1 MGSCRNTD
9 TAASDGFSPR
19 ALASILSDELRLAR
33 TTPLLVGYSGGL
45 DSHVLLHAL
54 AQLGVDGGWPARAIH
69 IHHGLHADAD
79 RWAEHCAR
87 TCAALGIV
95 LEVETVTIAGI
106 AEHGLE
112 EAARRARYA
121 AFARHLRAGEV
132 LLTAHQRDDQA
143 ETVLLQLLRGTG
155 VRGIAAMPACVPFA
169 GGSLAR
175 PLLHWS
181 RNALADYARV
191 EQLRYI
197 DDPSNTDSDLARN
210 YLRAEIMPRLTARW
224 PEAAEQL
231 ARSARHSLEA
241 VALFDE
247 IAALDLKAC
256 GNPAGELRIECLV
269 PLSLPRRS
277 NLLRF
282 WLRERGLRVPPEGTV
297 RQILDQCEH
306 VPRTRHAN
314 ITWPEG
320 EVRRYRDVLTA
331 GVRRGAPADWTTAW
345 DPALPLPIPGTGK
358 RLRLQPTT
366 GGGLAQAWLRAAP
379 WQVQWRR
386 GGERCLLPGRTH
398 RHRLKKLL
406 QEAGVPPWERARL
419 PLVYVDGRLAA
430 VADRWVCQ
438 PFAARAGEPGVT
450 LVLENA
456 T

>member
-9 TAASDGFSPR
+9 TTASGSFSPR
-19 ALASILSDELRLAR
+19 ALASVLSDDLRLAR

-54 AQLGVDGGWPARAIH
+54 AQLHIDGGWPVRAIH
-69 IHHGLHADAD
+69 IHHGLHADAG

-87 TCAALGIV
+87 TCAALGIA
-95 LEVETVTIAGI
+95 LEVETVTVTGI
-106 AEHGLE
+106 ADHGLE

-121 AFARHLRAGEV
+121 AFARQLRAGEV

-155 VRGIAAMPACVPFA
+155 VRGIAAMPARVPFA
-169 GGSLAR
+169 GGLLAR
-175 PLLHWS
+175 PLLRWG

-197 DDPSNTDSDLARN
+197 DDPSNVDADLARN
-210 YLRAEIMPRLTARW
+210 YVRAEIMPRLTARW

-241 VALFDE
+241 VTLLDE
-247 IAALDLKAC
+247 IAASDLKAC
-256 GNPAGELRIECLV
+256 GNSAGELRIECLG

-277 NLLRF
+277 NLVRF

-297 RQILDQCEH
+297 RQILDHCER
-306 VPRTRHAN
+306 VPRTRHAT
-314 ITWPEG
+314 IAWAEG
-320 EVRRYRDVLTA
+320 EVRRYRDALTA
-331 GVRRGAPADWTTAW
+331 DVRRGAPADWTAAW

-358 RLRLQPTT
+358 RLRLQPTI

-419 PLVYVDGRLAA
+419 PLVYVDGQLAA

-438 PFAARAGEPGVT
+438 PFAARADEPGVT